1 MTMKVAEK
9 ASGFLPNGIDTMQI
23 IPSMFL
29 FFSDFEQ
36 IRQVCDALG
45 RGASKDISLPGYY
58 FTFGFDMDAAE
69 EEQVRMKDRLYDE
82 ILQLETEG
90 GFGEPGVHENQGKEN
105 GAKGWK
111 MNLNGAV
118 RSQER
123 KDFYGVYG
131 GLFFLGVLL
140 GIVFLFAAVLIM
152 YYKQISEGYED
163 QSRFEIMR
171 KVGMTRRDIRK
182 SINSQILTVFFLPLL
197 LAGLHLSFAFPIVR
211 RLLLMFGLTNT
222 PLLIAATAGSYLV
235 FALFYVVV
243 YRITSRAYYK
253 IVS

>member
-1 MTMKVAEK
+1 
-9 ASGFLPNGIDTMQI
+9 
-23 IPSMFL
+23 
-29 FFSDFEQ
+29 
-36 IRQVCDALG
+36 
-45 RGASKDISLPGYY
+45 
-58 FTFGFDMDAAE
+58 
-69 EEQVRMKDRLYDE
+69 
-82 ILQLETEG
+82 
-90 GFGEPGVHENQGKEN
+90 
-105 GAKGWK
+105 
-111 MNLNGAV
+111 
-118 RSQER
+118 
-123 KDFYGVYG
+123 
-131 GLFFLGVLL
+131 
-140 GIVFLFAAVLIM
+140 M

-243 YRITSRAYYK
+243 YRITSRAYYT